1 MKRTYLFLIISLFFI
16 SGCENKEEVTKNEYL
31 AMKNETLDEANY
43 INDYLPLDII
53 VYIDRVGEEEVCYK
67 VTLANPQENMHD
79 IKALVVHNYYTE
91 DVFPSIGVFD
101 EVGELLINNSSNSS
115 LVLGVTI
122 QTTTDISKLRLE
134 LKILIEYTNDAS
146 EKKEIYY
153 KTT

>member
-1 MKRTYLFLIISLFFI
+1 MKKTYLLLIISLFFI

-31 AMKNETLDEANY
+31 AMKNETIDEANY

-53 VYIDRVGEEEVCYK
+53 VYIDRVGEEEIDYK

-101 EVGELLINNSSNSS
+101 EVGELLIDDSNNSS
-115 LVLGVTI
+115 LVLGDTI
-122 QTTTDISKLRLE
+122 QTTTDISKLKLE
-134 LKILIEYTNDAS
+134 LKILIEYTNDNG

>member
-1 MKRTYLFLIISLFFI
+1 MKKTYLLLIISLFFI

-31 AMKNETLDEANY
+31 AMKNETFDEANY

-53 VYIDRVGEEEVCYK
+53 AYINRVGEEEIDYK
-67 VTLANPQENMHD
+67 VTLANPQENMHN

-101 EVGELLINNSSNSS
+101 EVGELLIDNSNNSS
-115 LVLGVTI
+115 LVLGDTI
-122 QTTTDISKLRLE
+122 QTTTDISKLKLE
-134 LKILIEYTNDAS
+134 LKILIEYTNDNG

>member
-1 MKRTYLFLIISLFFI
+1 
-16 SGCENKEEVTKNEYL
+16 
-31 AMKNETLDEANY
+31 
-43 INDYLPLDII
+43 
-53 VYIDRVGEEEVCYK
+53 
-67 VTLANPQENMHD
+67 MHD

-115 LVLGVTI
+115 LVLGDTI